1 VNLLYYALNLPLLF
15 YFNLENTFN
24 MRKTLLF
31 LACLFVFS
39 LIEAQEVRTISG
51 KSNNLLHPEMGAVEG
66 RVIRVVSNG
75 YADLVAEP
83 AGHNRPNPRSISNYL
98 FAQKE
103 LINDPRG
110 LSDYAWVF
118 GQFIDHD
125 IVLVEDEKS
134 EFMPIP
140 VPAFDAH
147 FDPMGAGNVMIPM
160 TRSAYDL
167 STGTGPENPRQNNNK
182 ISAWIDA
189 SNVYGSD
196 VYRANWLRT
205 FQGGKLKVSAGNYLP
220 YNTIDGTLEG
230 VVDIDAPEMAMEHPF
245 ATKWF
250 VAGDIRANENT
261 LLTSIHTLF
270 VREHNRLCEAII
282 LADPTLSD
290 EAIYQMAR
298 RKVGAFIQAVVYE
311 EWLPTLGMEMPSYE
325 GYSHAVNGNIM
336 NVFSAAAFRY
346 GHTTINSDIIRM
358 DNNGEI
364 ISEGNTTLKAAFFNP
379 LSLVTEGGIDPLLK
393 GMATQVQQD
402 FDCKMVDDLRNFLFG
417 QPGAGGLD
425 LAAINIQRGRDRG
438 LPDYNTV
445 RIDFDMPRITSFSE
459 LTTNP
464 EVNQVFADLYK
475 DVNDIDPWVG
485 MLAED
490 HMPNALFGPTAMRI
504 VEEQFQKLRDADR
517 FYYENDDAFSE
528 EEIAEI
534 KSTTLAAIIRRN
546 TEVTIHDEIFWAEP
560 PNTLTSTTES
570 LLVEE
575 KLTSFPNPT
584 KGHFVIELS
593 SLSEGEGK
601 IDIRNNIGQQIMQQK
616 IQLKEG
622 ENQFQ
627 IDLPNNVT
635 NGVYQ
640 VILQTNNEA
649 ISTKLLLLK

>member
-1 VNLLYYALNLPLLF
+1 
-15 YFNLENTFN
+15 
-24 MRKTLLF
+24 MRKILLLLTCIAF
-31 LACLFVFS
+31 FNS
-39 LIEAQEVRTISG
+39 TKAQEIRTVSG
-51 KSNNLLHPEMGAVEG
+51 KSNNLLRPEMGATDG
-66 RVIRVVSNG
+66 RIIRVTSNG
-75 YADLVAEP
+75 YSDLVAEP
-83 AGHNRPNPRSISNYL
+83 AGIHRPNPRRVSNYL
-98 FAQKE
+98 FEQKE

-134 EFMPIP
+134 EFMPIQ

-147 FDPMGAGNVMIPM
+147 FDPMGTGNVLIPM

-167 STGTGPENPRQNNNK
+167 TTGTGPDNPRQNNNK

-196 VYRANWLRT
+196 EYRASWLRT
-205 FQGGKLKVSAGNYLP
+205 FQDGKLKTSTGNYLP
-220 YNTIDGTLEG
+220 YNTMDGTAAGE
-230 VVDIDAPEMAMEHPF
+230 VDIDAPEMAMENPF
-245 ATKWF
+245 AAKWF
-250 VAGDIRANENT
+250 VAGDFRANENT
-261 LLTSIHTLF
+261 LLLSMHTLF
-270 VREHNRLCEAII
+270 VREHNRICDELM
-282 LADPTLSD
+282 LRDPTLAD

-298 RKVGAFIQAVVYE
+298 RKTGALIQAIVYE
-311 EWLPTLGMEMPSYE
+311 EWLPTLGMEMPPYG
-325 GYSHAVNGNIM
+325 GYSHSVNGDIM

-358 DNNGEI
+358 DNNGDI
-364 ISEGNTTLKAAFFNP
+364 IPVGNTTLKMAFFNP
-379 LSLVTEGGIDPLLK
+379 LSLVEEGGIEPLLK

-445 RIDFDMPRITSFSE
+445 RVDFGMERITSFSE
-459 LTTNP
+459 LTTNLA
-464 EVNQVFADLYK
+464 VNQVFADLYQ
-475 DVNDIDPWVG
+475 DINDIDPWVG

-504 VEEQFQKLRDADR
+504 VEEQFQNLRDADR
-517 FYYENDDAFSE
+517 FYYENDGAFTE

-534 KSTTLAAIIRRN
+534 RFTTLADIIRRN
-546 TEVTIHDEIFWAEP
+546 TDIIIHDDVFWAEP
-560 PNTLTSTTES
+560 HSALTTVHEPIAINN
-570 LLVEE
+570 
-575 KLTSFPNPT
+575 KITSFPNPT
-584 KGHFVIELS
+584 KGPFVLELS
-593 SLSEGEGK
+593 SLINREGM
-601 IDIRNNIGQQIMQQK
+601 IMIRNNMGQQIMERS
-616 IQLKEG
+616 IQLVEG
-622 ENQFQ
+622 ENQFPL
-627 IDLPNNVT
+627 DLPNYLS

-640 VILQTNNEA
+640 VILQTESGV